1 MKAKTFQII
10 FTNEKRPLLTSA
22 VKKKKQKKTSG
33 EEQEDMIEAF
43 PWSSLWPR

>member
-1 MKAKTFQII
+1 MK
-10 FTNEKRPLLTSA
+10 RDLYLLLQL
-22 VKKKKQKKTSG
+22 KKKTKKTSG